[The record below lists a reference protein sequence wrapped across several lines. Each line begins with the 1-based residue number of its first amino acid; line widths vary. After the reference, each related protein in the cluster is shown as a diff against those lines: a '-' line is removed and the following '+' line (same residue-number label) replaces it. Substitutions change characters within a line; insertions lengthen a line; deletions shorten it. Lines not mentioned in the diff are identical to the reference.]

1 MKPSENTSN
10 SRRDFLKK
18 ITAAAGGAAI
28 TPGLACSAYSKVSG
42 DQTFEAPM
50 AIASGFNGEPAV
62 TKAVEVMQNGG
73 DVLDGIIQ
81 GVNIQEADPDDM
93 TVGYGGVPNEKGIV
107 QLDAAVMD
115 GRTHESGSVG
125 ALENIMHP
133 SKVARLVMERT
144 DHSLLVGEGALRFAR
159 MHGFKEEDLLTDRAR
174 ERWLEWKE
182 TLSDEDNYFPTSD
195 DNNPS
200 SSLWKEFESHHG
212 TIHSSGLDTNGG
224 ICATTTTSGL
234 FYKMPGRVGDS
245 PITGAGLFADANVGA
260 AGSTGR
266 GEANL
271 QNLSSFLIVERMRMG
286 DSPEEAC
293 LKACERIAENTKIS
307 RLLDDEG
314 NPNFNVRFYAL
325 NRDGVVGGAELRSS
339 GGTMTVGDPSGV
351 HEVELAYLL
360 E

>member
-1 MKPSENTSN
+1 MSRYENPSN
-10 SRRDFLKK
+10 SRREFLKK
-18 ITAAAGGAAI
+18 LTTAAGGTAL
-28 TPGLACSAYSKVSG
+28 TPALVSKSFTKTTSDRSFEPPLAL
-42 DQTFEAPM
+42 
-50 AIASGFNGEPAV
+50 ASGFNGEPAV
-62 TKAVEVMQNGG
+62 KKAVEIMQNGG
-73 DVLDGIIQ
+73 DVLDGIIR
-81 GVNIQEADPDDM
+81 GVNIQEEDPDDM
-93 TVGYGGVPNEKGIV
+93 TVGYGGVPNEKGVV

-133 SKVARLVMERT
+133 SRVARLVMERT

-159 MHGFKEEDLLTDRAR
+159 MHGFKEENLLTDRAR

-182 TLSDEDNYFPTSD
+182 TLSDDDNYFPSENPD
-195 DNNPS
+195 DQTG
-200 SSLWKEFESHHG
+200 SLWEEFESHHG
-212 TIHSSGLDTNGG
+212 TIHCSGLDANGG
-224 ICATTTTSGL
+224 ICSVTTTSGL

-245 PITGAGLFADANVGA
+245 PITGAGLFADTTVGA

-307 RLLDDEG
+307 RLLNDKGE
-314 NPNFNVRFYAL
+314 PNFNVRFYAL
-325 NRDGVVGGAELRSS
+325 NRDGHVGGAELRRSNGS
-339 GGTMTVGDPSGV
+339 MKVADRSGV
-351 HEVELAYLL
+351 HTIELAYLL